1 MGGDLNK
8 PGALKMKQPKIIMHN
23 SVSLDGSFTD
33 FDVDMGLHYQI
44 AGRYKADANL
54 IGSNTIQTGI
64 EIYGGEMPPED
75 EADFNKP
82 ERDAALPY
90 WIIVDTKG
98 ITQGLLHTCRSF
110 EFCKD
115 VIVLISQQTSEDY
128 VNYLAERRYD
138 YLVCGNEH
146 VEYEKAFSVLSEK
159 YGIKTILIDSGPT
172 LNGLL
177 LGRGLIDEISLL
189 VSPILVGKK
198 SDTLLAYLNL
208 EGQNINLELLT
219 CEDLD
224 KRHVLLR
231 YKVLLGGH

>member
-1 MGGDLNK
+1 M
-8 PGALKMKQPKIIMHN
+8 PIPKLIMHN
-23 SVSLDGSFTD
+23 SVSLDGSFTN

-54 IGSNTIQTGI
+54 IGSKTIKAGI
-64 EIYGGEMPPED
+64 EIYGGEVPPEN

-90 WIIVDTKG
+90 WVIVDTRG

-115 VIVLISQQTSEDY
+115 VIILISKHTSEDY
-128 VNYLAERRYD
+128 VNYLTERHYD

-172 LNGLL
+172 LNGVL
-177 LGRGLIDEISLL
+177 LGMGLIDEISLL
-189 VSPILVGKK
+189 VSPVLVGRK
-198 SDTLLAYLNL
+198 SDKLLVHMNM
-208 EGQNINLELLT
+208 ENPNVNLELMSH
-219 CEDLD
+219 ENFD
-224 KRHVLLR
+224 KGLVLLR
-231 YKVLLGGH
+231 YRVCKEDQ